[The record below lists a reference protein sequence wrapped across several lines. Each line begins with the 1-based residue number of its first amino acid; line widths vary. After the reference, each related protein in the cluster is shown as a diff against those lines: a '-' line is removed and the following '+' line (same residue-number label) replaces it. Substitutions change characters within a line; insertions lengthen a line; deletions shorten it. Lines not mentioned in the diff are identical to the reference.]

1 MSKKSGKKS
10 FLDYFKVSSDD
21 DYEDEYDDLD
31 DESLFDDEEEEV
43 YVKPKK
49 VKKAKKQKSAVTDSA
64 FSSDYDDSYQN
75 DSVFGS
81 GYGSS
86 YDSGY
91 SSSSSYSSSGTSSFG
106 QSATTSSYQQTQTT
120 YSAPKKQNRFTREDM
135 QMNRD
140 FKDQNV
146 VSFDKRQNYKPNSE
160 VYVIKPVEFDDAQT
174 VSDFLKAG
182 KTIVINMEGVQIDPA
197 QRIIDFIG
205 GACYGLGGDLKA
217 ISANIFIA
225 APHNIEVSGDLRDE
239 ILNESTLSPQLGKY

>member
-1 MSKKSGKKS
+1 MAKRSGKKS
-10 FLDYFKVSSDD
+10 FLDYFRVDSDD
-21 DYEDEYDDLD
+21 DYEDEYDDM
-31 DESLFDDEEEEV
+31 DEDEIFDDEEEEE

-49 VKKAKKQKSAVTDSA
+49 AKKIKEKKKGNSAFSLNQDDNDYDAEQDSA
-64 FSSDYDDSYQN
+64 FSSTDYS
-75 DSVFGS
+75 
-81 GYGSS
+81 GSS
-86 YDSGY
+86 YNSSGY
-91 SSSSSYSSSGTSSFG
+91 TSTFG
-106 QSATTSSYQQTQTT
+106 NDTYTKPSSSYQQKDTSFGSTRK
-120 YSAPKKQNRFTREDM
+120 YNRFTREDM
-135 QMNRD
+135 QMNREA
-140 FKDQNV
+140 KEQNV

>member
-1 MSKKSGKKS
+1 
-10 FLDYFKVSSDD
+10 
-21 DYEDEYDDLD
+21 
-31 DESLFDDEEEEV
+31 
-43 YVKPKK
+43 
-49 VKKAKKQKSAVTDSA
+49 
-64 FSSDYDDSYQN
+64 
-75 DSVFGS
+75 
-81 GYGSS
+81 
-86 YDSGY
+86 
-91 SSSSSYSSSGTSSFG
+91 
-106 QSATTSSYQQTQTT
+106 
-120 YSAPKKQNRFTREDM
+120 M
-135 QMNRD
+135 QMNNEV
-140 FKDQNV
+140 KEQNV

-160 VYVIKPVEFDDAQT
+160 VYVIKPLEFDDAQT

>member
-1 MSKKSGKKS
+1 MAKRSGKKS
-10 FLDYFKVSSDD
+10 FLDYFRVDSDD
-21 DYEDEYDDLD
+21 DYEDEYDDM
-31 DESLFDDEEEEV
+31 DEEEIFDDEEEEE

-49 VKKAKKQKSAVTDSA
+49 AKKIKEKKKGSSVFSLNQDDNDYDAEQDSA
-64 FSSDYDDSYQN
+64 FSSTDYS
-75 DSVFGS
+75 
-81 GYGSS
+81 GSS
-86 YDSGY
+86 YNSSGY
-91 SSSSSYSSSGTSSFG
+91 TSTFG
-106 QSATTSSYQQTQTT
+106 NDTFTKPSSSYQQKDTSFGSTRK
-120 YSAPKKQNRFTREDM
+120 YNRFTREDM
-135 QMNRD
+135 QMNREA
-140 FKDQNV
+140 KEQNV

>member
-1 MSKKSGKKS
+1 MAKKSGKKS
-10 FLDYFKVSSDD
+10 FLDYFRVDSED
-21 DYEDEYDDLD
+21 DYEEEYDGMEED
-31 DESLFDDEEEEV
+31 LFDDEEEEV

-49 VKKAKKQKSAVTDSA
+49 VKKLKEKKTTSLDNMYSEPDYDNFDSA
-64 FSSDYDDSYQN
+64 YTGTG
-75 DSVFGS
+75 FGQAS
-81 GYGSS
+81 TYNT
-86 YDSGY
+86 Y
-91 SSSSSYSSSGTSSFG
+91 SKPASSFQ
-106 QSATTSSYQQTQTT
+106 QSQTSFGNRKY
-120 YSAPKKQNRFTREDM
+120 NRFTREDM
-135 QMNRD
+135 QMNNEV
-140 FKDQNV
+140 KEQNV

-160 VYVIKPVEFDDAQT
+160 VYVIKPLEFDDAQT

-217 ISANIFIA
+217 ISANIFVA

>member
-1 MSKKSGKKS
+1 MAKRSGKKS
-10 FLDYFKVSSDD
+10 FLDYFRVDSDD
-21 DYEDEYDDLD
+21 DYEDEYDDM
-31 DESLFDDEEEEV
+31 DEEEIFDDEEEEE

-49 VKKAKKQKSAVTDSA
+49 AKKIKEKKKGNSAFSLNQDDNDYDAEQDSA
-64 FSSDYDDSYQN
+64 FSSTDYS
-75 DSVFGS
+75 
-81 GYGSS
+81 GSS
-86 YDSGY
+86 YNNSGY
-91 SSSSSYSSSGTSSFG
+91 TSTFG
-106 QSATTSSYQQTQTT
+106 NDTYTKPSSSYQQKDTSFGSTRK
-120 YSAPKKQNRFTREDM
+120 YNRFTREDM
-135 QMNRD
+135 QMNREA
-140 FKDQNV
+140 KEQNV

>member
-1 MSKKSGKKS
+1 MAKKSGKKS
-10 FLDYFKVSSDD
+10 FLDYFRVDSED
-21 DYEDEYDDLD
+21 DYEEEYDGMEED
-31 DESLFDDEEEEV
+31 LFDDEEEEV

-49 VKKAKKQKSAVTDSA
+49 VKKLKEKKTTSLDNMYSEPDYDNFDSA
-64 FSSDYDDSYQN
+64 YTGTG
-75 DSVFGS
+75 FGQTS
-81 GYGSS
+81 TYNT
-86 YDSGY
+86 Y
-91 SSSSSYSSSGTSSFG
+91 SKPASSFQ
-106 QSATTSSYQQTQTT
+106 QSQTSFGNRKY
-120 YSAPKKQNRFTREDM
+120 NRFTREDM
-135 QMNRD
+135 QMNNEV
-140 FKDQNV
+140 KEQNV

-160 VYVIKPVEFDDAQT
+160 VYVIKPLEFDDAQT

>member
-1 MSKKSGKKS
+1 MAKRSGKKS
-10 FLDYFKVSSDD
+10 FLDYFRVDSDD
-21 DYEDEYDDLD
+21 DYEDEYDDM
-31 DESLFDDEEEEV
+31 DEEEIFDDEEEEE

-49 VKKAKKQKSAVTDSA
+49 AKKIKEKKKGSSAFSLNQDDNEYDAEQDSA
-64 FSSDYDDSYQN
+64 FSSTDYS
-75 DSVFGS
+75 
-81 GYGSS
+81 GSS
-86 YDSGY
+86 YNSSGY
-91 SSSSSYSSSGTSSFG
+91 TSTFG
-106 QSATTSSYQQTQTT
+106 NDTYTKPSSSYQQKDTSFGSTRK
-120 YSAPKKQNRFTREDM
+120 YNRFTREDM
-135 QMNRD
+135 QMNREA
-140 FKDQNV
+140 KEQNV

>member
-1 MSKKSGKKS
+1 MAKKSGKKS
-10 FLDYFKVSSDD
+10 FLDYFRVDSED
-21 DYEDEYDDLD
+21 DYEEEYDGMEED
-31 DESLFDDEEEEV
+31 LFDDEEEEV

-49 VKKAKKQKSAVTDSA
+49 VKKLKEKKTTSLDNMYSEPDYDNFDSA
-64 FSSDYDDSYQN
+64 YT
-75 DSVFGS
+75 GT
-81 GYGSS
+81 GYGQTST
-86 YDSGY
+86 YNTY
-91 SSSSSYSSSGTSSFG
+91 SKPASSFQ
-106 QSATTSSYQQTQTT
+106 QSQTSFGNRKY
-120 YSAPKKQNRFTREDM
+120 NRFTREDM
-135 QMNRD
+135 QMNNEV
-140 FKDQNV
+140 KEQNV

-160 VYVIKPVEFDDAQT
+160 VYVIKPLEFDDAQT